1 MSPDRGEDRQ
11 VTANEDRI
19 REYLKRVTA
28 ELAGTRRRLRELE
41 DSAREPIAIV
51 GMSCRL
57 PGGVS
62 TPEDLWRL
70 VEAGTDAIS
79 GFPDDR
85 GWDVGKLYDPDPDST
100 GTSYVREGGF
110 LYDCAEFD
118 PEFFAVSPREALA
131 MDPQQRL
138 LLETAWE
145 TFERAGIAPDSARG
159 TRTGVYVGVMYDDYG
174 SRLSEVPKD
183 LEGYL
188 VNGSAGSVASG
199 RIAYTL
205 GLQGPAVTVD
215 TACSSS
221 LVALHLAV
229 QALRSGECELALTG
243 GVTVLA
249 TPTMFVDFARQRGLA
264 LDGRCKAFADAADGT
279 GFGEGVGML
288 LLERLSDAVR
298 NRRRVLAVVRGCAV
312 NQDGASNGL
321 TAPNGTAQQLVIRQA
336 LTNAGLAAD
345 EVDAV
350 EAHGTGTRLGDPIEA
365 QALLATY
372 GQGRP
377 ADRPLLLGSLKS
389 NIGHTQAAAGVA
401 GVIKTVLALR
411 HARLPRTL
419 HVDRPST
426 RVDWSSGAV
435 RLLTEGQP
443 WPDHGDRPRR
453 AAVSSFGASGTNAHV
468 ILESVPEATAGAADL
483 AATPAPAGHEPAPDA
498 ATTEPAGPGPVGTA
512 GDDPVWVLSGRTE
525 AALHAQARLLHTH
538 LTSRPRPE
546 PADSVA
552 RALVRSRAA
561 FAYRAAVLG
570 RDDTARLDGLQA
582 LAQGHSAPGL
592 VTGRAVPD
600 RRVAFL
606 FTGQGSQRPGAGRE
620 LYARHPAFAQSL
632 DGVLAELD
640 RHLGR
645 PLRDVMFAE
654 PGTGAAA
661 LLDDTG
667 YTQPALFA
675 LEVALF
681 GLVTSWGLRP
691 DALLGHSV
699 GEITAAHVAGV
710 LTLPDAARLVT
721 TRGRLMAGL
730 PAGGAMAALQAAESE
745 VGPLLAGRE
754 GELSIAAVNGPQAT
768 VIAGDEAAV
777 DEQVALWRGRGRRAR
792 RLRVGHAFHSARMD
806 GMLAEFEETIGD
818 LRPGEPTI
826 PVVANVTGAIASGTD
841 LRTPGYWVR
850 HAREAVRFLDG
861 MRRLRA
867 EGIDTFVELGPDGV
881 LTAMARDCLTDSA
894 DLADSA
900 DPADPTDAPGPAGA
914 AGPDRLLLFLPT
926 LRRDRDEATAVQE
939 ALASV
944 HVHGLRVDPVA
955 SLGDGPTATDLP
967 TYPFQRSRYW
977 LDPRP
982 GAPDLTA
989 VGLDVA
995 GHPLLAVAVDLPDG
1009 NGTVW
1014 SGQLSGRTHPWLADH
1029 SVWGRTVVPGTALLE
1044 IMHRVGVEAGCARV
1058 AELTFEAPMVVADDG
1073 GVRVRVVV
1081 EGPDGDGARQV
1092 RIHSAPVGI
1101 EPPLWTRH
1109 AAGRVDSAVTGPV
1122 DGAAVPQPAVGRSGW
1137 DVGPGSTWPPE
1148 GAVPVSVESEY
1159 ERFADNGIGYGPA
1172 FRGLRVAWR
1181 RGDETFAEVRLPEEY
1196 AAEAGEYAVHPA
1208 LLDAAL
1214 HAIVLGDQ
1222 FPGGAHGMLPFAWTD
1237 VRVFASGAGR
1247 LRVRIAP
1254 AEADSVSVLVTD
1266 GDGSPVLAA
1275 ATLALRRVAAD
1286 RIAAAVTGQ
1295 APLYR
1300 LEWSAVKPAPVVTA
1314 TRFAVVGA
1322 DSPLWSGPPGA
1333 GMSVPVYPDL
1343 GALADALPAG
1353 GGPGHVLV
1361 DLRRRADAPSTG
1373 DGPGDVGALTRLA
1386 LATVQEWLAD
1396 DRFTGSR
1403 LVVLTSGAVDAGT
1416 AVTDPAA
1423 AGVWG
1428 LLRVAQT
1435 EHPDRFTLVDT
1446 DDHPDS
1452 LGALPG
1458 AVVAGEPQLALRAGT
1473 TNVAGLV
1480 RAPAVSG
1487 AAPPW
1492 TDAGTV
1498 LVTGGTGMLGGAVAR
1513 HLVRRHGVR
1522 HLLLVGRRGPD
1533 APGAA
1538 ALTRELEEQGASVR
1552 VAACDA
1558 ADREAVARLLAEVPA
1573 AYPLTAVVH
1582 SAGLSDDGV
1591 LTAQTGERI
1600 EAVLR
1605 AKADAAVN
1613 LHELTRDLDLT
1624 AFVLFSSI
1632 AGTIG
1637 SAGQAGYAAANAFLD
1652 AFASWRQGQGLPATA
1667 LAWGP
1672 LDGGM
1677 AGDLGTAD
1685 VARLRRSGLVPL
1697 GVDDALVLFDDAC
1710 SRPAAAYHPVR
1721 LDPVVLRSRAA
1732 AVPAVLRGPNRA
1744 RTGDGA
1750 PGKPTVATLGAR
1762 LTGRSAAERTA
1773 ILTDLVRAEAAAVL
1787 GHGETAMLSTQ
1798 RAFRD
1803 AGFDSLTAVDLRNR
1817 LGAATG
1823 LSLPAAVV
1831 FDHPTP
1837 AALAAH
1843 LLTELDRR
1851 SPTGHQPPTD
1861 AAGVLAMLDHLR
1873 DGIATVVEDDADR
1886 TRAAHLLRVLQAEVD
1901 RPAAGPHRDTDGGSG
1916 AEVTDRLRTA
1926 SDEELFDLL
1935 DSDFRLA

>member
-1 MSPDRGEDRQ
+1 M
-11 VTANEDRI
+11 TANEDRM

-85 GWDVGKLYDPDPDST
+85 GWDVGRLYDPDPDST

-118 PEFFAVSPREALA
+118 PEFFTVSPREALA

-138 LLETAWE
+138 LLEAAWE

-229 QALRSGECELALTG
+229 QALRSGECELALAG
-243 GVTVLA
+243 GATVLA

-264 LDGRCKAFADAADGT
+264 EDGRCKAFADAADGT

-298 NRRRVLAVVRGCAV
+298 NRRQVLAVVRGSAV

-435 RLLTEGQP
+435 RLLTEGRP

-453 AAVSSFGASGTNAHV
+453 AGVSSFGASGTNAHV
-468 ILESVPEATAGAADL
+468 ILESAPGAAAGATGATDL
-483 AATPAPAGHEPAPDA
+483 AAPPASVAHHPAPAPAPAAAPAATVPTAHEPA
-498 ATTEPAGPGPVGTA
+498 GTA

-525 AALHAQARLLHTH
+525 TALREQARRLHAH
-538 LTSRPRPE
+538 LTSRARPE
-546 PADSVA
+546 PADAVA
-552 RALVRSRAA
+552 RALARSRTA

-570 RDDTARLDGLQA
+570 RDDTARLDGLHA
-582 LAQGHSAPGL
+582 LAAGRSAAGL
-592 VTGRAVPD
+592 VTGRAVPE

-620 LYARHPAFAQSL
+620 LYARYPAFAQAL

-640 RHLGR
+640 RHLDR
-645 PLRDVMFAE
+645 PLRAVMLAE
-654 PGTGAAA
+654 PGTEAAA
-661 LLDDTG
+661 LLDDTA

-681 GLVTSWGLRP
+681 RLVTSWGLRP

-699 GEITAAHVAGV
+699 GEITAAYVAGV
-710 LTLPDAARLVT
+710 LTLPDAARLVAV
-721 TRGRLMAGL
+721 RGRLMADL
-730 PAGGAMAALQAAESE
+730 RAGGAMAALQAAESE

-777 DEQVALWRGRGRRAR
+777 EEQVALWRDRGRRAR
-792 RLRVGHAFHSARMD
+792 RLRVGHAFHSVRMD
-806 GMLAEFEETIGD
+806 GMLAEFEKAMGD
-818 LRPGEPTI
+818 LRAGEPTI

-841 LRTPGYWVR
+841 LRTAGYWIR
-850 HAREAVRFLDG
+850 HAREPVRFLDG
-861 MRRLRA
+861 MRALRA
-867 EGIDTFVELGPDGV
+867 EGVDTFVELGPDGV
-881 LTAMARDCLTDSA
+881 LTAMARDCL
-894 DLADSA
+894 A
-900 DPADPTDAPGPAGA
+900 DPADPVDLADAAEPAGA
-914 AGPDRLLLFLPT
+914 AEPDRSLLFLPT
-926 LRRDRDEATAVQE
+926 LRRDRDDAVAVRE

-944 HVHGLRVDPVA
+944 HVHGLPVDPVA
-955 SLGDGPTATDLP
+955 PLGDGPLATDLP

-982 GAPDLTA
+982 GARDLTA

-1009 NGTVW
+1009 AGTVW
-1014 SGQLSGRTHPWLADH
+1014 SGQLCVRTHPWLADH

-1044 IMHRVGVEAGCARV
+1044 IMHRVRAEVGCTRV
-1058 AELTFEAPMVVADDG
+1058 ADLTFEAPMVLADDG

-1081 EGPDGDGARQV
+1081 DGPDADGARQV
-1092 RIHSAPVGI
+1092 RIHSAPVGP
-1101 EPPLWTRH
+1101 EPPHWTRH
-1109 AAGRVDSAVTGPV
+1109 ASGRVDSAAPGP
-1122 DGAAVPQPAVGRSGW
+1122 AAGPPAW
-1137 DVGPGSTWPPE
+1137 DAGPGSNWPPE
-1148 GAVPVSVESEY
+1148 GAEPVGVESEY

-1172 FRGLRVAWR
+1172 FRGLRAVWR
-1181 RGDETFAEVRLPEEY
+1181 RGNETFAEVRLPEEY
-1196 AAEAGEYAVHPA
+1196 AAEAGDYAVHPA

-1214 HAIVLGDQ
+1214 HAIVFGDQ
-1222 FPGGAHGMLPFAWTD
+1222 FPGGAHGMLPFAFTD
-1237 VRVFASGAGR
+1237 VRVFTSGADR

-1254 AEADSVSVLVTD
+1254 ADVDSVCVTVAD
-1266 GDGSPVLAA
+1266 GDGTPVLAA
-1275 ATLALRRVAAD
+1275 ATLALRRVAPD

-1300 LEWSAVKPAPVVTA
+1300 LEWSAVRPAPVA
-1314 TRFAVVGA
+1314 AGARFAVVGA
-1322 DSPLWSGPPGA
+1322 DAPLPSGALGA
-1333 GMSVPVYPDL
+1333 GVPVQAYPDL
-1343 GALADALPAG
+1343 GALAGALATNGAPS
-1353 GGPGHVLV
+1353 HVLV
-1361 DLRRRADAPSTG
+1361 DFRRRADGPAG
-1373 DGPGDVGALTRLA
+1373 RQPGDVGARTRRA
-1386 LATVQEWLAD
+1386 LAVVQEWLAD

-1435 EHPDRFTLVDT
+1435 EHPDRFVLVDT

-1452 LGALPG
+1452 LRALPG
-1458 AVVAGEPQLALRAGT
+1458 AIAAGEPQLALRAGT
-1473 TNVAGLV
+1473 ASVPGLV
-1480 RAPAVSG
+1480 RAPAGTG

-1492 TDAGTV
+1492 AAAGTV

-1522 HLLLVGRRGPD
+1522 RLLLVGRRGPD

-1538 ALTRELEEQGASVR
+1538 ALTRELEELGASVR
-1552 VAACDA
+1552 VAACDVG
-1558 ADREAVARLLAEVPA
+1558 DRGAVTRLLAGVPA
-1573 AYPLTAVVH
+1573 AHPLTAVVH
-1582 SAGLSDDGV
+1582 SAGLPDDGV
-1591 LTAQTGERI
+1591 LTAQTGERVA
-1600 EAVLR
+1600 AVLR

-1613 LHELTRDLDLT
+1613 LHELTRHLDLT
-1624 AFVLFSSI
+1624 AFVLFSSV

-1652 AFASWRQGQGLPATA
+1652 AFASWRQGQGLPVTA

-1677 AGDLGTAD
+1677 AAGLGTAD

-1697 GVDDALVLFDDAC
+1697 GVDDALVLFDAAC

-1721 LDPVVLRSRAA
+1721 LDPAVLRSHAA
-1732 AVPAVLRGPNRA
+1732 ADSAVPAVLLGPSRA
-1744 RTGDGA
+1744 RPRDGT
-1750 PGKPTVATLGAR
+1750 PGKPAEAALAAL

-1773 ILTDLVRAEAAAVL
+1773 ILTDLVRTEAAAVL
-1787 GHGETAMLSTQ
+1787 GHGEAAMLSTQ

-1837 AALAAH
+1837 AALAAY
-1843 LLTELDRR
+1843 LRTELDRR
-1851 SPTGHQPPTD
+1851 SPTGQQFPTD
-1861 AAGVLAMLDHLR
+1861 AAGVLAMLDRLR
-1873 DGIATVVEDDADR
+1873 DGIATVVRDDADR
-1886 TRAAHLLRVLQAEVD
+1886 TRAADLLRVLLAEVG
-1901 RPAAGPHRDTDGGSG
+1901 GPGTGPPRDTDGGAG
-1916 AEVTDRLRTA
+1916 GEVSDRLRTA

>member
-1 MSPDRGEDRQ
+1 MTAERAEARQ
-11 VTANEDRI
+11 VTGNEDRI

-41 DSAREPIAIV
+41 NRAREPIAIV

-62 TPEDLWRL
+62 TPEELWRL

-85 GWDVGKLYDPDPDST
+85 GWDLGKLYDPDPDST

-118 PEFFAVSPREALA
+118 PEFFAISPREALA

-138 LLETAWE
+138 LLEVAWE
-145 TFERAGIAPDSARG
+145 ALERAGVAPDSARG

-174 SRLSEVPKD
+174 SRLSQVPED

-229 QALRSGECELALTG
+229 QALRSGECDLALAG
-243 GVTVLA
+243 GATVLA

-264 LDGRCKAFADAADGT
+264 EDGRCKAFADAADGT

-288 LLERLSDAVR
+288 LLERLSEAVR
-298 NRRRVLAVVRGCAV
+298 NRRHVLAVVRGCAV

-321 TAPNGTAQQLVIRQA
+321 TAPNGTAQQRVVRQA
-336 LTNAGLAAD
+336 LANAGLAAD

-372 GQGRP
+372 GQGRS
-377 ADRPLLLGSLKS
+377 ADRPLLVGSLKS

-468 ILESVPEATAGAADL
+468 ILESHPGVADI
-483 AATPAPAGHEPAPDA
+483 AATPAPAHHRATGTAPPAPTGHQPA
-498 ATTEPAGPGPVGTA
+498 EPAG
-512 GDDPVWVLSGRTE
+512 GDPLWVLSGRTE
-525 AALHAQARLLHTH
+525 AALREQARRLHAH
-538 LTSRPRPE
+538 LTSRTPPE
-546 PADSVA
+546 PADAVA

-561 FAYRAAVLG
+561 LPHRAAVLG
-570 RDDTARLDGLQA
+570 RDDTARLDALRA
-582 LAQGHSAPGL
+582 LAEGRDTPGL
-592 VTGRAVPD
+592 VTGRAVPE
-600 RRVAFL
+600 RSVAFL
-606 FTGQGSQRPGAGRE
+606 FTGQGSQRPGAGRA
-620 LYARHPAFAQSL
+620 LYARQPAFAQAL
-632 DGVLAELD
+632 DDTLAELD
-640 RHLGR
+640 RHLDR
-645 PLRDVMFAE
+645 PLRDVMFAD
-654 PGTGAAA
+654 PGTATAA
-661 LLDDTG
+661 LLDDTT

-681 GLVTSWGLRP
+681 RLVTSWGLRP

-699 GEITAAHVAGV
+699 GEVSAAHVAGI

-721 TRGRLMAGL
+721 VRGRLMAGL

-745 VGPLLAGRE
+745 VGPLLVGR
-754 GELSIAAVNGPQAT
+754 GDELSIAAVNGPQAT
-768 VIAGDEAAV
+768 VIAGEETAV
-777 DEQVALWRGRGRRAR
+777 DEQVALWRDRGRRAR

-806 GMLAEFEETIGD
+806 GMLVDFEQAIRH

-826 PVVANVTGAIASGTD
+826 PVIANVTGTTASGDD

-850 HAREAVRFLDG
+850 HARGTVRFLDG

-881 LTAMARDCLTDSA
+881 LTAMARDCLTDPVPFA
-894 DLADSA
+894 DPV
-900 DPADPTDAPGPAGA
+900 DPADVAQPAGA
-914 AGPDRLLLFLPT
+914 AEPERTLLVLPT
-926 LRRDRDEATAVQE
+926 LRRDRDDAVAVQE
-939 ALASV
+939 TLAVV
-944 HVHGLRVDPVA
+944 HVHGLPVDAVA
-955 SLGDGPTATDLP
+955 SLGDGPLATDLP

-982 GAPDLTA
+982 GTA
-989 VGLDVA
+989 DPAAMGLDVG
-995 GHPLLAVAVDLPDG
+995 GHPLLAVTVDLPDG
-1009 NGTVW
+1009 TGTVW
-1014 SGQLSGRTHPWLADH
+1014 SGRLSVRTHPWLADH
-1029 SVWGRTVVPGTALLE
+1029 SVWGHTVVPGTALLE
-1044 IMHRVGVEAGCARV
+1044 IMHRVCAEVGCARV
-1058 AELTFEAPMVVADDG
+1058 AELTFEAPLVLADDE
-1073 GVRVRVVV
+1073 GVRVRVVA
-1081 EGPDGDGARQV
+1081 EEPDADGTRQV
-1092 RIHSAPVGI
+1092 RIHSVPVSSDSRH
-1101 EPPLWTRH
+1101 WTRH
-1109 AAGRVDSAVTGPV
+1109 ASGRVDCAVTRPP
-1122 DGAAVPQPAVGRSGW
+1122 DGSSTREI
-1137 DVGPGSTWPPE
+1137 GPGSAWPPE
-1148 GAVPVSVESEY
+1148 GAEPADIESEY

-1172 FRGLRVAWR
+1172 FRGLEAAWR
-1181 RGDETFAEVRLPEEY
+1181 RGNETFAEVRLPQEY
-1196 AAEAGEYAVHPA
+1196 VAEAGDYAVHPA

-1214 HAIVLGDQ
+1214 HAIVLGGQ
-1222 FPGGAHGMLPFAWTD
+1222 FPDGAHGMLPIAWAD
-1237 VRVFASGAGR
+1237 VRVYASGAGR
-1247 LRVRIAP
+1247 LRVRIVP
-1254 AEADSVSVLVTD
+1254 AEADAVSVLATD
-1266 GDGSPVLAA
+1266 VDGTPVFTA
-1275 ATLALRRVAAD
+1275 ATLTLRRTTAD
-1286 RIAAAVTGQ
+1286 RIAAAVTEQ
-1295 APLYR
+1295 ATLYQ
-1300 LEWSAVKPAPVVTA
+1300 LEWSVLRPAPPATA
-1314 TRFAVVGA
+1314 ARIAVVGA
-1322 DSPLWSGPPGA
+1322 DTLPLPASLDDEV
-1333 GMSVPVYPDL
+1333 SVQAYPDL
-1343 GALADALPAG
+1343 GALAGALDAGMAPS
-1353 GGPGHVLV
+1353 HVLV
-1361 DLRRRADAPSTG
+1361 DIRRRAGTPSAG
-1373 DGPGDVGALTRLA
+1373 DRPGDVGTWARLM
-1386 LATVQEWLAD
+1386 LATAQEWLAD
-1396 DRFTGSR
+1396 ERFAGSR
-1403 LVVLTSGAVDAGT
+1403 LVVLTSGAVHVGT

-1435 EHPDRFTLVDT
+1435 EHPERFVLVDT

-1452 LGALPG
+1452 LRALPRMI
-1458 AVVAGEPQLALRAGT
+1458 AAGEPQLTLRAGT
-1473 TNVAGLV
+1473 ASVPGLV
-1480 RAPAVSG
+1480 RATAASG

-1492 TDAGTV
+1492 TDTGTV
-1498 LVTGGTGMLGGAVAR
+1498 LITGGTGMLGGAVAR

-1533 APGAA
+1533 APGAT
-1538 ALTRELEEQGASVR
+1538 ALTRDLEELGASVR

-1558 ADREAVARLLAEVPA
+1558 ADRDAMARLLAEIPTA
-1573 AYPLTAVVH
+1573 HPLTGVVH

-1591 LTAQTGERI
+1591 LTEQTGERI
-1600 EAVLR
+1600 EVVLR
-1605 AKADAAVN
+1605 AKAEAAVN
-1613 LHELTRDLDLT
+1613 LHELTRNVDLT

-1652 AFASWRQGQGLPATA
+1652 AFASWRQGQRLPATV

-1677 AGDLGTAD
+1677 AADLGTAE
-1685 VARLRRSGLVPL
+1685 VARLRRSALMPL
-1697 GVDDALVLFDDAC
+1697 SVDDALVLFDAAC
-1710 SRPAAAYHPVR
+1710 ARPAAVYHPVR
-1721 LDPVVLRSRAA
+1721 LDPAAMRSHTST
-1732 AVPAVLRGPNRA
+1732 VPAILLGQRRPRTRGG
-1744 RTGDGA
+1744 T
-1750 PGKPTVATLGAR
+1750 PGKPSEVTLAV
-1762 LTGRSAAERTA
+1762 LLKGRSAAERTA
-1773 ILTDLVRAEAAAVL
+1773 VLTDLVRAESAAVL
-1787 GHGETAMLSTQ
+1787 GHGEAAALRVKQT
-1798 RAFRD
+1798 FRE

-1817 LGAATG
+1817 LSAATG

-1837 AALAAH
+1837 AALATY
-1843 LLTELDRR
+1843 LRTELDRR
-1851 SPTGHQPPTD
+1851 SPTGQQIPVE
-1861 AAGVLAMLDHLR
+1861 AADVLAMLDRLR
-1873 DGIATVVEDDADR
+1873 DTIATVVRDDGDR
-1886 TRAAHLLRVLQAEVD
+1886 TRVADLLRVLLAEVGG
-1901 RPAAGPHRDTDGGSG
+1901 PAPGPHRDGDGSSD
-1916 AEVTDRLRTA
+1916 VDINDRLRTA
-1926 SDEELFDLL
+1926 SDEELFDLF
-1935 DSDFRLA
+1935 DTDFRLA